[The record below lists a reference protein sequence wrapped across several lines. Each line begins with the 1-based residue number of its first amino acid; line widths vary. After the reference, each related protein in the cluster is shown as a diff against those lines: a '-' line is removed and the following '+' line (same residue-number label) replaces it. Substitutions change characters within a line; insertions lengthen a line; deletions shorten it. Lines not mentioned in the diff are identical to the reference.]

1 MSGNS
6 LVNVLVMITY
16 KAGVP
21 QQMLRITNGYI
32 NALQTLGRYIAPYL
46 TT

>member
-6 LVNVLVMITY
+6 LVNVLVMITD

-21 QQMLRITNGYI
+21 QQMLRITNEYI
-32 NALQTLGRYIAPYL
+32 NALQTLGRYMAPYPA
-46 TT
+46 T